1 MAPIWG
7 SRTMIDIHPAPE
19 QLAAFRLGKLGED
32 ELADIEAHVAQCDSC
47 CQHLKSLPD
56 DSFVSLV
63 RQTTDSTF
71 APEAAAMD
79 KGQQTW
85 DQGDTLTTGPEAEV
99 PLDLR

>member
-1 MAPIWG
+1 
-7 SRTMIDIHPAPE
+7 MIDIHPAPE

-71 APEAAAMD
+71 APELLIFGNTMLCQLTS
-79 KGQQTW
+79 QQHFGKQK
-85 DQGDTLTTGPEAEV
+85 DNL
-99 PLDLR
+99 LS